1 VFKVLGWALKIAEFA
16 HSVGLSFTEVDDGMD
31 DGVDRFSVSLVGIF
45 NSFPEWSTQST
56 NRIRTPMATPA
67 FKTPPSAFIPKR
79 KALNTGAS
87 HPQ

>member
-1 VFKVLGWALKIAEFA
+1 VFEVLGWALKIAEFD
-16 HSVGLSFTEVDDGMD
+16 HSVGLAFTGVDDGMD
-31 DGVDRFSVSLVGIF
+31 GFSVSLVGFF
-45 NSFPEWSTQST
+45 NSFPDWSTQIT

-67 FKTPPSAFIPKR
+67 FKTPPSAVIPKR

>member
-1 VFKVLGWALKIAEFA
+1 VFEVLWWASKIAEFA

-31 DGVDRFSVSLVGIF
+31 DGVDGFSVSFVGIF
-45 NSFPEWSTQST
+45 NSFPDWSTQIT
-56 NRIRTPMATPA
+56 NRTKTPMATPA
-67 FKTPPSAFIPKR
+67 FKTPPRAAIPKR